1 MQEKMFDVFFFLSF
15 NLCYIVV
22 YTETERAKINK
33 QLNFNPRL
41 ALIILW
47 TLLFQLGVSLT
58 SYRKCLSWCSKN
70 GQKKAKKE
78 REKRK

>member
-58 SYRKCLSWCSKN
+58 SYRKCLK
-70 GQKKAKKE
+70 
-78 REKRK
+78 

>member
-41 ALIILW
+41 ALIIL
-47 TLLFQLGVSLT
+47 
-58 SYRKCLSWCSKN
+58 
-70 GQKKAKKE
+70 
-78 REKRK
+78 